1 MSIEN
6 TREQLISL
14 INSALDIDGLE
25 KIRVD
30 IFGKNGEL
38 NKLKREI
45 VNIPVEQKKQYGQKM
60 NSIKTDVE
68 NSFESQKNAIEMK
81 ILNEKIAK
89 EKIDVTLPGHYVR
102 SGSMHPVT
110 RVLYELCEVFKTY
123 GFSVEDGPEIEC
135 EDYNFDK
142 LNIPA
147 DHPARDMQ
155 DTFFMENGYV
165 LRTHTSPVQ
174 VRTMLNSKPPIKIVS
189 PGRVYRK
196 DDIDAT
202 HTPIFHQIEG
212 LYIAQGVTFADLKG
226 ILMRFLKDYYG
237 ENTQVRFQPS
247 YFPFTEPSA
256 EVYISCVAC
265 HGEGKSHCPV
275 CKNTGFIEIM
285 GCGMVHPQ
293 VLTNCGI
300 DSENYSGFAFG
311 MGIERIAMLKYK
323 IKDIRY
329 LYDNDMR
336 FLKNFVR

>member
-6 TREQLISL
+6 TREQLLSL
-14 INSALDIDGLE
+14 IDSAPDVDGLE
-25 KIRVD
+25 KIRVE
-30 IFGKNGEL
+30 IFGKNGAL
-38 NKLKREI
+38 NVLKREI
-45 VNIPVEQKKQYGQKM
+45 VNVPVEQKKEYGQKM
-60 NSIKTDVE
+60 NSLKNDIET
-68 NSFESQKNAIEMK
+68 SFENKKEDIEK
-81 ILNEKIAK
+81 KLLNEKIAS

-102 SGSMHPVT
+102 TGSMHAVT
-110 RVLYELCEVFKTY
+110 RVLFELCERFKAY

-174 VRTMLNSKPPIKIVS
+174 VRTMLKSKPPIKIVS

-202 HTPIFHQIEG
+202 HSPVFHQIEG
-212 LYIAQGVTFADLKG
+212 LYIAEGVTFADLKG

-237 ENTQVRFQPS
+237 EETQVRFQPS

-265 HGEGKSHCPV
+265 HGDRSSHCPV

-293 VLTNCGI
+293 VLTNCAI
-300 DSENYSGFAFG
+300 DSDRYSGFAFG
-311 MGIERIAMLKYK
+311 MGIERIAMLKYN

-329 LYDNDMR
+329 LYENDMR

>member
-1 MSIEN
+1 MSIDN
-6 TREQLISL
+6 TREKLVSLISTVNDL
-14 INSALDIDGLE
+14 DGLE
-25 KIRVD
+25 KSRVE
-30 IFGKNGEL
+30 IFGKNGAL
-38 NKLKREI
+38 NLLRRDI
-45 VNIPVEQKKQYGQKM
+45 VNVPAENRKEFGQSVNALKDE
-60 NSIKTDVE
+60 IERLFEERKVFIE
-68 NSFESQKNAIEMK
+68 NSVLNQKIEQ
-81 ILNEKIAK
+81 

-102 SGSMHPVT
+102 TGSMHPVT
-110 RVLYELCEVFKTY
+110 RVLNELCEKFRAY
-123 GFSVEDGPEIEC
+123 GFSVEDGPEMEC

-142 LNIPA
+142 LNIPD
-147 DHPARDMQ
+147 DHPARAMQ

-174 VRTMLNSKPPIKIVS
+174 VRTMLGSEPPIKIVS

-202 HTPIFHQIEG
+202 HTPVFHQIEG
-212 LYIAQGVTFADLKG
+212 LYIAERVTFADLKG
-226 ILMRFLKDYYG
+226 IIMRFLKDYYG
-237 ENTQVRFQPS
+237 ENTEVRFQPS

-265 HGEGKSHCPV
+265 RGKAGSHCPV

-300 DSENYSGFAFG
+300 NPEKYSGFAFG
-311 MGIERIAMLKYK
+311 MGIERIAMLKYG

-329 LYDNDMR
+329 LYENDMR
-336 FLKNFVR
+336 FLGNFAR